1 MRRLFRGKTLAAAA
15 LAVIVVAGS
24 TTASVASTVGKGSAG
39 QRNVKLTVGNLA
51 ELTGVA
57 AFLGPP
63 FVQAGNTATKMI
75 NAAAANGKVPLRVNS
90 VVADTQADPSAA
102 LLAARSAVAKGSTC
116 LVGPASTPESL
127 SVANGLTVQKKI
139 VLWPEAS
146 STAISAISDNDTV
159 FRTVPDTPK
168 EAIAAANAASRLL
181 GGAAGKTFAVAAFN
195 QPYGTD
201 LARFFSQVWTS
212 RGGKIQGP
220 VLFDTNATSLD
231 SEANAIVKNNPDGY
245 WIIGDPAVFGR
256 LIQALLRTG
265 KYDPAKLMLPSL
277 LAFSTVPSNI
287 PKQAM
292 EGAHAETPTVL
303 TTTKS
308 YQAFDKVWKTSGKAE
323 HNPSDVSIFDSYAVC
338 ALAAAE
344 AHSASAAKVTANIR
358 KVSSPP
364 GKTYNILTLGAALQ
378 AAWAG
383 KDVNYEGLSS
393 DLDFNTAGDPGAT
406 LFRIVSFKNGEQVP
420 GPLTT
425 AKRR

>member
-1 MRRLFRGKTLAAAA
+1 MRRLFRRKTLAAAI
-15 LAVIVVAGS
+15 AVIVVAGS
-24 TTASVASTVGKGSAG
+24 TTASVASTVSKGSAG
-39 QRNVKLTVGNLA
+39 QSNVKLTVGNLA

-75 NAAAANGKVPLRVNS
+75 NAAAAAGRVPLRVNT

-102 LLAARSAVAKGSTC
+102 LLAARSAVDKGSTC

-168 EAIAAANAASRLL
+168 EAIAAANGASRLL

-220 VLFDTNATSLD
+220 ILLRHQRDEPRLG
-231 SEANAIVKNNPDGY
+231 SERDREEQS
-245 WIIGDPAVFGR
+245 GR
-256 LIQALLRTG
+256 L
-265 KYDPAKLMLPSL
+265 
-277 LAFSTVPSNI
+277 
-287 PKQAM
+287 
-292 EGAHAETPTVL
+292 
-303 TTTKS
+303 
-308 YQAFDKVWKTSGKAE
+308 
-323 HNPSDVSIFDSYAVC
+323 
-338 ALAAAE
+338 
-344 AHSASAAKVTANIR
+344 
-358 KVSSPP
+358 
-364 GKTYNILTLGAALQ
+364 
-378 AAWAG
+378 
-383 KDVNYEGLSS
+383 
-393 DLDFNTAGDPGAT
+393 LDH
-406 LFRIVSFKNGEQVP
+406 R
-420 GPLTT
+420 
-425 AKRR
+425 

>member
-1 MRRLFRGKTLAAAA
+1 MSRLFRGRTLAAAV
-15 LAVIVVAGS
+15 AVIVVAGS
-24 TTASVASTVGKGSAG
+24 TTASVASTLNKGSTR
-39 QRNVKLTVGNLA
+39 QNVKLTVGNLA

-63 FVQAGNTATKMI
+63 FVQAGNTATKTI
-75 NAAAANGKVPLRVNS
+75 NAAAAAGRVPLRVNT

-102 LLAARSAVAKGSTC
+102 LLAARSTVAKGSTC

-146 STAISAISDNDTV
+146 STAISGIADNDTV

-181 GGAAGKTFAVAAFN
+181 GGASGKTFAVAAFN

-220 VLFDTNATSLD
+220 VFFDTNATSLD
-231 SEANAIVKNNPDGY
+231 SEANAIVRNNPDGY
-245 WIIGDPAVFGR
+245 WIIGDPAVFSR
-256 LIQALLRTG
+256 LVQALLRTG
-265 KYDPAKLMLPSL
+265 RFDPAKLMLPSL
-277 LAFSTVPSNI
+277 LAFPTVPSNI

-308 YQAFDKVWKTSGKAE
+308 YQAFDKVWKTSGNAE
-323 HNPSDVSIFDSYAVC
+323 HNPSDVAIFDSYAVC
-338 ALAAAE
+338 ALAAAA
-344 AHSASAAKVTANIR
+344 AHSSNPARIVANVR
-358 KVSSPP
+358 KVSRPP
-364 GKTYNILTLGAALQ
+364 GKTYNILTLAAALK

-383 KDVNYEGLSS
+383 KDINYEGLSS
-393 DLDFNTAGDPGAT
+393 DLDFNAAGDPGAT
-406 LFRIVSFKNGEQVP
+406 LFRIVSFKDGEQVP